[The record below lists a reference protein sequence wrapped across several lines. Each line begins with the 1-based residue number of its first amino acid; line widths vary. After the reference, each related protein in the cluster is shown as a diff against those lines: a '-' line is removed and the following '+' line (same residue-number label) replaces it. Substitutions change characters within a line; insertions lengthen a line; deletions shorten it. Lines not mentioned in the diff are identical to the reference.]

1 MYCKCNNRER
11 GGCNKVVLIVTKCI
25 VNSVQQSQRP
35 LLKSVLI
42 VAKCIVN
49 RNRSM
54 YFQQLGQV
62 LIVAKCIVN
71 FINSKNSASLTSY

>member
-49 RNRSM
+49 LQAVLKLEFYR
-54 YFQQLGQV
+54 LV

-71 FINSKNSASLTSY
+71 

>member
-1 MYCKCNNRER
+1 MYCKFTGRIRSILEYA
-11 GGCNKVVLIVTKCI
+11 
-25 VNSVQQSQRP
+25 
-35 LLKSVLI
+35 VLI